1 MDQPG
6 RLFSLFKS
14 VVEADSPD
22 EDSLCGLQAVDEVLA
37 NLADE
42 QLYKLLIRLRDWNTN
57 VKTAPIA
64 QKILWTIVKSYP
76 ASRLAGLRP
85 AGKVGAKNSTKD
97 ILDAIRAYSE
107 RHYRRIEDL
116 VDESYLLDFTLRE
129 MDEVTGLQ
137 GITNGTSQLGLSQD
151 VVMVD

>member
-1 MDQPG
+1 
-6 RLFSLFKS
+6 
-14 VVEADSPD
+14 
-22 EDSLCGLQAVDEVLA
+22 VLA

-42 QLYKLLIRLRDWNTN
+42 QLYKLLLRLRDWNTN

-85 AGKVGAKNSTKD
+85 AGKVGAKGSLKD
-97 ILDAIRAYSE
+97 VFDAIRAYSE
-107 RHYRRIEDL
+107 RHYKRVEEL

-129 MDEVTGLQ
+129 MDEVSDVKA
-137 GITNGTSQLGLSQD
+137 ITNGTSQLGLNRD
-151 VVMVD
+151 VIMVD